1 MSFIQEKGISVV
13 ICFYNS
19 SERITPTMKSIF
31 SQEGLEDI
39 SWELILVDN
48 ASTDTSVA
56 LAQQLI
62 VEAAFPNATIV
73 SEAKPGL
80 NYARKKGIDTA
91 QYDTVLFCDDD
102 NWLNPTFVARSYHF
116 LKENDA
122 YGVVGGNGVEACEVD
137 PPDWFEK
144 FKSIYA
150 IGCRRDG
157 DVTNVYGAG
166 MCFRK
171 SIFDDF
177 EPKMTDRKGKS
188 LSSGGDSEMCNYAV
202 AKGYKIRQLC
212 DNTFQHFIPKDRLTK
227 SYLYRM
233 ARGMGQTK
241 AQLILIKKN
250 NSKMA
255 TGIFYRMRLDTKK
268 LFTHVFKLDNVR
280 FVFELNRVYSY
291 WITLIR
297 A

>member
-1 MSFIQEKGISVV
+1 MKQEKGISVI

-19 SERITPTMKSIF
+19 SERIGPTMNSIF
-31 SQEGLEDI
+31 LQEGLEGI

-56 LAQQLI
+56 LAQKLI
-62 VEAAFPNATIV
+62 ADAEFPNATIV
-73 SEAKPGL
+73 SETKAGL

-91 QYDTVLFCDDD
+91 QYDTILFCDDD
-102 NWLNPTFVARSYHF
+102 NWLNTQYVKRLYGF
-116 LKENDA
+116 LEENDT
-122 YGVVGGNGVEACEVD
+122 YGVVGGNGVEACEID
-137 PPDWFEK
+137 PPRWFEK

-150 IGCRRDG
+150 LGCRRDG

-177 EPKMTDRKGKS
+177 QPKMTDRKGKS
-188 LSSGGDSEMCNYAV
+188 LSSGGDSEMCEYAV
-202 AKGYKIRQLC
+202 AKGYKIRQMC
-212 DNTFQHFIPKDRLTK
+212 DNTFEHFIPKDRLTK

-233 ARGMGQTK
+233 ARGKGQTMV
-241 AQLILIKKN
+241 QLILLRKN

-255 TGIFYRMRLDTKK
+255 TGVFYRMRLDLKK
-268 LFTHVFKLDNVR
+268 LFMHLYKLDRVR
-280 FVFELNRVYSY
+280 FVFELNRIYAY

>member
-1 MSFIQEKGISVV
+1 MSMVQEKGISVI

-19 SERITPTMKSIF
+19 SSRITPTMKSIF
-31 SQEGLEDI
+31 CQEGLEAVP
-39 SWELILVDN
+39 WELILVDN

-56 LAQQLI
+56 LAQDLI
-62 VEAAFPNATIV
+62 KESSFPNARIV
-73 SEAKPGL
+73 SESKPGL
-80 NYARKKGIDTA
+80 NYARKKGIDSA
-91 QYDTVLFCDDD
+91 QYDTILFCDDD
-102 NWLNPTFVARSYHF
+102 NWLNTRYVKTLYDF
-116 LKENDA
+116 LEENES
-122 YGVVGGNGVEACEVD
+122 YGVVGGNGVEACEIEA
-137 PPDWFEK
+137 PAWFEK

-150 IGCRRDG
+150 LGCRRDG

-188 LSSGGDSEMCNYAV
+188 LSSGGDSEMCEYAV
-202 AKGYKIRQLC
+202 SKGYKIRQIC

-233 ARGMGQTK
+233 ARGKGQTM
-241 AQLILIKKN
+241 AQLILLRKN

-255 TGIFYRMRLDTKK
+255 TGVFYRMRLDTKK
-268 LFTHVFKLDNVR
+268 LFTHLFKLDNVR